1 MKEKIIVTGGA
12 GFIGSAIIWGLNKLG
27 IDNILIVDHMDESL
41 KWKNLVGLKFM
52 DYMDKD
58 DFLTAILD
66 GKFSQENIHCIFHMG
81 ACSSTTERDAHF
93 MLKNNF
99 EYSKHLAIFAIQK
112 GIRFIYASSAATY
125 GDGSQ
130 GFSDD
135 HEILEKL
142 KPLNIYGYSK
152 HLFDL
157 WLRRNGLLDKVV
169 GLKYFNVYGPNEYH
183 KGQMRSFVI
192 KAYEQIIQTGE
203 VKLFK
208 SYKPEYKHGEQKR
221 DFIYI
226 KDAVDMTLFFF
237 QNRKPWGIFN
247 IGTGKAH
254 TWNELVD
261 AVFKTLGKQT
271 RIKYIDMPVEL
282 RTQYQYFT
290 QADISKLIKCG
301 YNKSITSFEDAIM
314 DYVCNYL
321 IPNKYLAQ

>member
-1 MKEKIIVTGGA
+1 MKGKIIVTGGA

-52 DYMDKD
+52 DYMDKE
-58 DFLTAILD
+58 DFLIAILD
-66 GKFSQENIHCIFHMG
+66 GKFNQENIHCIFHMG
-81 ACSSTTERDAHF
+81 ACSSTTERDAGF
-93 MLKNNF
+93 MFKNNF
-99 EYSKHLAIFAIQK
+99 EYSKHLATFAIRK
-112 GIRFIYASSAATY
+112 EIRFIYASSAATY

-135 HEILEKL
+135 HGILEKL

-183 KGQMRSFVI
+183 KGEMRSFVI

-261 AVFKTLGKQT
+261 AVFKALGKQA

-282 RTQYQYFT
+282 RNQYQYFT
-290 QADISKLIKCG
+290 EADISKLIKCS
-301 YNKSITSFEDAIM
+301 YKKSITSFEDAIM
-314 DYVCNYL
+314 DYVRNYL
-321 IPNKYLAQ
+321 MSDKYLTQ

>member
-1 MKEKIIVTGGA
+1 
-12 GFIGSAIIWGLNKLG
+12 
-27 IDNILIVDHMDESL
+27 
-41 KWKNLVGLKFM
+41 
-52 DYMDKD
+52 
-58 DFLTAILD
+58 
-66 GKFSQENIHCIFHMG
+66 MG
-81 ACSSTTERDAHF
+81 ACSSTTERNAGF
-93 MLKNNF
+93 MFKNNF
-99 EYSKHLAIFAIQK
+99 EYSKHLAVFAIRK
-112 GIRFIYASSAATY
+112 EIRFIYASSAATY

-157 WLRRNGLLDKVV
+157 WLKRNGLLDKVV

-226 KDAVDMTLFFF
+226 KDAVDMTLFFS

-247 IGTGKAH
+247 VGTGCAH
-254 TWNELVD
+254 TWNELVN
-261 AVFKTLGKQT
+261 AVFKALGKQPK
-271 RIKYIDMPVEL
+271 IKYIDMPVEL
-282 RTQYQYFT
+282 RNQYQYYT
-290 QADISKLIKCG
+290 EADISKLIKCG
-301 YNKSITSFEDAIM
+301 YKKNPRDFKSSIK
-314 DYVCNYL
+314 DYIKNYL
-321 IPNKYLAQ
+321 LKNSYLRE